1 MAKRKKYSF
10 TDLNFTKEDL
20 ARNSQKVI
28 AKVGYHLLLRVKK
41 RTAINAVWGIKI
53 LAKGQK
59 VRSIKKVIGFKTK
72 TMLKTV
78 KRKAKSVTKKAKGKF
93 KRAKT
98 ARTRSDN
105 GRYGSAIP
113 NKRIGRKYK
122 KYTMTKKRRGGK
134 KLHFTKTG
142 QPYVLLAS
150 GQARFVKR

>member
-1 MAKRKKYSF
+1 MVKRKKYSF

-20 ARNSQKVI
+20 SRNSQQVI

-72 TMLKTV
+72 SMVKTV
-78 KRKAKSVTKKAKGKF
+78 KRKAKSVR

-98 ARTRSDN
+98 AMSYPRSRGGTRYTN
-105 GRYGSAIP
+105 GRTFKSRRKSKSKILIAK
-113 NKRIGRKYK
+113 NGRKYK
-122 KYTMTKKRRGGK
+122 I
-134 KLHFTKTG
+134 
-142 QPYVLLAS
+142 LAN
-150 GQARFVKR
+150 GRARFVKN

>member
-20 ARNSQKVI
+20 ARNSQQVI

-72 TMLKTV
+72 SMVKTV
-78 KRKAKSVTKKAKGKF
+78 KRKAKSVR

-98 ARTRSDN
+98 AMSYPRSRGGTRYTN
-105 GRYGSAIP
+105 GRTFKSRRKSKSQILTAK
-113 NKRIGRKYK
+113 NRRKYK
-122 KYTMTKKRRGGK
+122 I
-134 KLHFTKTG
+134 
-142 QPYVLLAS
+142 LAN
-150 GQARFVKR
+150 GRARFVKN

>member
-59 VRSIKKVIGFKTK
+59 VRSIKKVIGFKTRTALK
-72 TMLKTV
+72 GLKTV
-78 KRKAKSVTKKAKGKF
+78 GR
-93 KRAKT
+93 RAKT
-98 ARTRSDN
+98 GITKRTRNKIHRKSN
-105 GRYGSAIP
+105 GRTIQKSKRRSKQFVKGSPQA
-113 NKRIGRKYK
+113 KAWGRK
-122 KYTMTKKRRGGK
+122 M
-134 KLHFTKTG
+134 
-142 QPYVLLAS
+142 
-150 GQARFVKR
+150 ARLRAR

>member
-1 MAKRKKYSF
+1 MVKRKKYSF

-20 ARNSQKVI
+20 SRNSQQVI

-78 KRKAKSVTKKAKGKF
+78 KRKVKRKAKKVKGKIRR
-93 KRAKT
+93 RAKT
-98 ARTRSDN
+98 ARSYPLKLGGKYYKN
-105 GRYGSAIP
+105 GRTFKSRRKPAWQVKGSPQAKKHMAMLRS
-113 NKRIGRKYK
+113 KR
-122 KYTMTKKRRGGK
+122 
-134 KLHFTKTG
+134 
-142 QPYVLLAS
+142 S
-150 GQARFVKR
+150 